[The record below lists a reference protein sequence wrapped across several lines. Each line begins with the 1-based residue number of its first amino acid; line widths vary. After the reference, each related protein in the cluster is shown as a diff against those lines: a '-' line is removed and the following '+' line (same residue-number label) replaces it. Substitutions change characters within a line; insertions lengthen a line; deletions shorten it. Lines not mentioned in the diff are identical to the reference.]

1 MRFARLAA
9 ATVAA
14 AATIAATAA
23 LAQGPD
29 VPLIPRATIF
39 GNPTRAQ
46 GLISPDGKWISW
58 LAPRDGVLNIWVAP
72 ANDISKAR
80 PLTSEKV
87 RPIRQH
93 FWAYDSKLI
102 LFINDHGG
110 DENYLLYGVDPGGGE
125 ARNFTPFEKTAVQ
138 FVGASLR
145 HPGEILVGLNNRDRQ
160 WHDVYRLNLVSG
172 ELKLVYENHEFGGFI
187 ADDDLRLRFA
197 QREKPGGA
205 SELLRFDDGKTSP
218 FAEIP
223 AADSITTSTVG
234 LTADGKTL
242 YWTDSRGRDKA
253 ALVAQDAASG
263 ATRVLGESAKGDVA
277 AVLQNPV
284 TLKAE
289 AYSVN
294 YLKNEWFP
302 VGDAVKAD
310 IAALNR
316 LVKGQWNVVSRDDA
330 DEHWVVFADE
340 VTQPVAYYLY
350 DRKAKKLDKLFVTRP
365 DLENKPLAPMYG
377 VEIKAR
383 DGLTLPAFLTLPVGT
398 SEGMHPRKALP
409 MVLNVHGGPW
419 YQDKFGY
426 NAEAQWMANRGYAV
440 LQVNY
445 RGSTGMGKA
454 FVEAANHQFAGK
466 MHDDLIDAVKWAGKN
481 GITTPDKVAIYGGSY
496 GGYATLVGMTFT
508 PTTFACGV
516 DIVGPSNLVTLIQS
530 FPDYWKP
537 FMEGSWYRRVGNPEK
552 PEDRARLLAAS
563 PITRMDRIQRPL
575 LIAQGANDPRV
586 TRKES
591 DTIVHDMVEK
601 KIPVTYVVY
610 DDEGHGFA
618 RPENRISF
626 YAISEAFLSKCLG
639 GRAEPMTGFPGAHI
653 EVPQGAAAV
662 PGLTQAI
669 GMR

>member
-1 MRFARLAA
+1 MKVAHLAA
-9 ATVAA
+9 ATLAA
-14 AATIAATAA
+14 AASIAATAA

-29 VPLIPRATIF
+29 VPLIARASIF
-39 GNPTRAQ
+39 GNPTKAQ
-46 GLISPDGKWISW
+46 GLVSPDGKWISW
-58 LAPRDGVLNIWVAP
+58 IAPRDGVLNVWVAP
-72 ANDISKAR
+72 AGDPAKAR
-80 PLTSEKV
+80 ALTSEKV

-93 FWAYDSKLI
+93 FWTQDSRMI
-102 LFINDHGG
+102 LFVNDHGG
-110 DENYLLYGVDPGGGE
+110 DENYLLYGVSPEGGE
-125 ARNFTPFEKTAVQ
+125 VKNFTPFAKTQVN
-138 FVGASLR
+138 FLGDSRKHRNEVL
-145 HPGEILVGLNNRDRQ
+145 IGLNNRDPKF
-160 WHDVYRLNLVSG
+160 HDVYRLNTSTG
-172 ELKLVYENHEFGGFI
+172 ALKLVYENHEFAGFM
-187 ADDDLRLRFA
+187 ADDSLTVRFA

-205 SELLRFDDGKTSP
+205 SEILRFDAGRTEP
-218 FAEIP
+218 FATVP
-223 AADSITTSTVG
+223 AEDSITTQAVG
-234 LTADGKTL
+234 LSADGKTV
-242 YWTDSRGRDKA
+242 YAIDSRGRDKA
-253 ALVAQDAASG
+253 ALVALDAASG
-263 ATRVLGESAKGDVA
+263 KEQVLGESAKADVA
-277 AVLQNPV
+277 AVMQNPV
-284 TLKAE
+284 TLVPE

-302 VGDAVKAD
+302 VGDAVKSD
-310 IAALNR
+310 IAALNG
-316 LVKGQWNVVSRDDA
+316 LVKGQWTVVSRDNA
-330 DEHWVVFADE
+330 DRHWVIYADE
-340 VTQPVAYYLY
+340 VTRPITYYLY

-365 DLENKPLAPMYG
+365 DLDGKPLAPMYG

-383 DGLTLPAFLTLPVGT
+383 DGLTLVAMLSLPVG
-398 SEGMHPRKALP
+398 SADGMRPRKPLP
-409 MVLNVHGGPW
+409 MILDVHGGPW

-426 NAEAQWMANRGYAV
+426 NSEAQWMANRGYAV

-445 RGSTGMGKA
+445 RGSTGFGKA
-454 FVEAANHQFAGK
+454 FVEAANHQFSGK
-466 MHDDLIDAVKWAGKN
+466 MHDDLIDAVKWAVDN
-481 GITTPDKVAIYGGSY
+481 GITTADKVAIYGGSY

-530 FPDYWKP
+530 FPEYWKP

-552 PEDRARLLAAS
+552 PEDRERLMAAS

-591 DTIVHDMVEK
+591 DSIVHAMVEK

-639 GRAEPMTGFPGAHI
+639 GRAEPMTSFPGAHI
-653 EVPQGAAAV
+653 VVPEGAEAV

-669 GMR
+669 AMR